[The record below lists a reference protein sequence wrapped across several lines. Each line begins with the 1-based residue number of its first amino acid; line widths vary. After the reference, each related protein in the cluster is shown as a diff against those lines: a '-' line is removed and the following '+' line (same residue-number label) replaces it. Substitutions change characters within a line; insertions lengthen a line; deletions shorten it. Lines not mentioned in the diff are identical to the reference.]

1 MTLMMDGRQPT
12 PIELVALLSI
22 IGHAVHSGPGLS
34 FPISVM
40 REAGT
45 KALYDAMPIIGEAID
60 GDNAW
65 YRMVIPP
72 DGFVHGSYLRR
83 AT

>member
-1 MTLMMDGRQPT
+1 MTTGGNRS
-12 PIELVALLSI
+12 PIELVALLSVM
-22 IGHAVHSGPGLS
+22 GHAVHEGPGLS
-34 FPISVM
+34 FPVVVM

-45 KALYDAMPIIGEAID
+45 KAIYDAVPIVGEAID

-83 AT
+83 ATE